1 MDLRRSLE
9 LVVVLMGY
17 LLHSYCGETN
27 KNNSTFNTT
36 GSTIPSSHEDDGNYT
51 MDEREQR
58 KNLSGVNTGN
68 TSEVSE
74 RGNTTGGKSLDDY
87 VTISSTPAS
96 RVHLD
101 TNKR

>member
-17 LLHSYCGETN
+17 LLHSYCGEIN
-27 KNNSTFNTT
+27 KNNSTFNAT
-36 GSTIPSSHEDDGNYT
+36 GSTIPSSYDNEGNYT

-58 KNLSGVNTGN
+58 ENLSRVTTGN

-74 RGNTTGGKSLDDY
+74 RGNTTGEKSSDDY
-87 VTISSTPAS
+87 VTITTTPAIKA
-96 RVHLD
+96 HLD